1 MKLFGNKKET
11 TSCCCGGDC
20 TSEIMQNAENKKQ
33 EKDIKIL
40 GSGCAKCMELE
51 KVTRTAI
58 SELQLDYEIEQFTN
72 YVEIASYGVMSTP
85 ALVFNG
91 EVLSYGKVLSVEEVK
106 ALLRK

>member
-51 KVTRTAI
+51 K
-58 SELQLDYEIEQFTN
+58 
-72 YVEIASYGVMSTP
+72 
-85 ALVFNG
+85 
-91 EVLSYGKVLSVEEVK
+91 
-106 ALLRK
+106 